1 MQKVYLLRLLRPL
14 FRSNSV
20 NFRQHCRN
28 LSRKAVL
35 LIKKTKNPAKSNGT
49 VSKLYK
55 TLRRLKFTGWCNLV
69 LWWTVLIVVTCEFWR
84 ILVVETNK
92 YQVIST
98 ASMKAKK
105 IKRFK
110 NRYAFSAMYFLT
122 VPYQI
127 LVVRSIFVSGIQVT
141 NKNREN
147 V

>member
-1 MQKVYLLRLLRPL
+1 MY
-14 FRSNSV
+14 
-20 NFRQHCRN
+20 
-28 LSRKAVL
+28 
-35 LIKKTKNPAKSNGT
+35 G
-49 VSKLYK
+49 
-55 TLRRLKFTGWCNLV
+55 
-69 LWWTVLIVVTCEFWR
+69 

-110 NRYAFSAMYFLT
+110 NRYTFSAMYFWT